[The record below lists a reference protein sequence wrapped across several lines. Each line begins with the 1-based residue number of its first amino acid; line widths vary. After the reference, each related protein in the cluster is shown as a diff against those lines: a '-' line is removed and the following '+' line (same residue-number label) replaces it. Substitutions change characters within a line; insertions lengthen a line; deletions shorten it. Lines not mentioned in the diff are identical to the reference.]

1 MAVPGFGGMHRRRGQ
16 ATGLRSGVPR
26 RGSGSRGGGASYD
39 GRGSCE
45 DGEFQKGRRKGLRR
59 VLAKRIRVYELAREL
74 GLTNKETL
82 DLCESLGI
90 GVKSHSSSIEDAQ
103 ADRVRRKADR
113 EGLRREV
120 QPEEPAPAKRGAK
133 KAAASVTPG
142 KPDDAIAAEAPEAPA
157 ARSPEHASRL
167 VTSRPLS

>member
-74 GLTNKETL
+74 GLTNKEAL
-82 DLCESLGI
+82 DLCEALKI

-103 ADRVRRKADR
+103 ADRVRRKADA
-113 EGLRREV
+113 EGLRRDV
-120 QPEEPAPAKRGAK
+120 QPEEPETPKKKAAAK
-133 KAAASVTPG
+133 KAAAEPKPAEPVTPAATS
-142 KPDDAIAAEAPEAPA
+142 DDAPAPA
-157 ARSPEHASRL
+157 EPAR
-167 VTSRPLS
+167 

>member
-1 MAVPGFGGMHRRRGQ
+1 MAVPGLGGMHRRRGR

-74 GLTNKETL
+74 GLTNKEAL
-82 DLCESLGI
+82 DLCEALKI
-90 GVKSHSSSIEDAQ
+90 GVKPLVVH
-103 ADRVRRKADR
+103 R
-113 EGLRREV
+113 ER
-120 QPEEPAPAKRGAK
+120 A
-133 KAAASVTPG
+133 
-142 KPDDAIAAEAPEAPA
+142 
-157 ARSPEHASRL
+157 
-167 VTSRPLS
+167 RPLRARPGACAVGRTRA